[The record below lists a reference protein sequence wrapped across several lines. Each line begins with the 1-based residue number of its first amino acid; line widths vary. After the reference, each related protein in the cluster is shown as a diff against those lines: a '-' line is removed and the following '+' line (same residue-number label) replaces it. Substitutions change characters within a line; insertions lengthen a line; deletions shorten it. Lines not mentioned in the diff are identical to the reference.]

1 MPGPVERIIIE
12 LTGLTNDFGIQ
23 KSMFLS
29 SKKRDNLLENIKQLE
44 TRLGTKVPIYQ
55 VKEIEPWAKI
65 PERRSALTRILP

>member
-23 KSMFLS
+23 RSMFLS

-44 TRLGTKVPIYQ
+44 TRLGTKVAIDD
-55 VKEIEPWAKI
+55 V
-65 PERRSALTRILP
+65 